1 MCRSTFWERRNTQE
15 NETLSPL
22 VSKKTAALSIGEF
35 CEDQR
40 VSENEVATDFTAQS
54 QNITPG
60 AITAMAAV
68 INAMAAPLERRGT
81 AF

>member
-1 MCRSTFWERRNTQE
+1 MCRSTFWERRNTQA

-40 VSENEVATDFTAQS
+40 VPEKVATDFTAQS

-68 INAMAAPLERRGT
+68 ITAMAAPLERRGT